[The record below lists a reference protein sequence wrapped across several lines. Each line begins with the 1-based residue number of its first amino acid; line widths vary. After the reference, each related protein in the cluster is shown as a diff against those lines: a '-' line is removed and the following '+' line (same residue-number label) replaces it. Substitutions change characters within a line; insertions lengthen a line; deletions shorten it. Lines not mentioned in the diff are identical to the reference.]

1 MTKARSRLV
10 DTSVSRWYHCLSRCC
25 RKAHLLSDEN
35 GFQRKEWIDQRL
47 KELNQIFAISVG
59 GFSTMDNHL
68 HLLLRIDCEEAEN
81 WSDQEVVERWFRLY
95 PPRGADRKPMKPSEE
110 MVQAKL
116 SNTETVI
123 ISSTLMNTR
132 SNK

>member
-1 MTKARSRLV
+1 MKQQTL
-10 DTSVSRWYHCLSRCC
+10 TIPNG

-35 GFQRKEWIDQRL
+35 GFHRKEWIDQRL

-81 WSDQEVVERWFRLY
+81 WSDQEVVQRWFRLY

-110 MVQAKL
+110 MIQAKL
-116 SNTETVI
+116 NNSDWVREQ
-123 ISSTLMNTR
+123 
-132 SNK
+132 K